1 MSVQAM
7 SVQAVSMMTISEAE
21 RSRIKN
27 WQWGILALAVLA
39 EIFLAADWYGFAAVL
54 TFVSESIHL
63 QPWEA
68 GFAQGIFAIAY
79 GAGMFFWSPVSRTM
93 TARKMLVIGLVG
105 SGIGMA
111 IQVFVQNFTE
121 LVILRIIIGFFDA
134 AVWTGNI
141 KLMVGWWPE
150 SRRASI
156 MGIILA
162 AYSLAIT
169 ADFAL
174 GIPLTIAFGW
184 RTFFGVLAVLTLV
197 IAALDLVFVRDN
209 PQDIGIKDFV
219 WEPAKPA
226 TSSSTSLLEIFK
238 SRWIYVGALGIGGC
252 TFALSGTATWVIPT
266 YIKVQG
272 MPVGY
277 AALVGTAMGLSQV
290 VFLVIGGYVT
300 DWLDNRPAIIKF
312 GALLGVLSG
321 LSFVLAAVNPM
332 GFGPLLTIAGLSG
345 VSVFSGGAIFS
356 LISQKYP
363 DRLVP
368 AAVGYAEVMGVFATF
383 LSPALMGAV
392 INITGSFA
400 WAFIAFTI
408 CEVIVLIVLLVLAR
422 EPSART
428 VAAAGHASAH

>member
-1 MSVQAM
+1 MSM
-7 SVQAVSMMTISEAE
+7 LTISEAD
-21 RSRIKN
+21 RTRIKR

-54 TFVSESIHL
+54 TFVSENIHL
-63 QPWEA
+63 QPWQA

-79 GAGMFFWSPVSRTM
+79 GVGMFFWSPVSRTM
-93 TARKMLVIGLVG
+93 TARKMLVIGLIG
-105 SGIGMA
+105 SGLGMLV
-111 IQVFVQNFTE
+111 QSHVQNFAE
-121 LVILRIIIGFFDA
+121 LVVLRIFIGFFDA

-169 ADFAL
+169 MDFAI
-174 GIPLTIAFGW
+174 GIPLTIAYGW
-184 RTFFGVLAVLTLV
+184 RVFFVVLAILTLIV
-197 IAALDLVFVRDN
+197 GLLDLIFIRDN
-209 PQDIGIKDFV
+209 PQEIGLKDFV
-219 WEPAKPA
+219 WEPAKPVA
-226 TSSSTSLLEIFK
+226 SGRTSLLEIFK

-252 TFALSGTATWVIPT
+252 TFALSGTATWVVPT

-272 MPVGY
+272 MPVAY

-290 VFLVIGGYVT
+290 VFLVLGGYVT
-300 DWLDNRPAIIKF
+300 DWVNNRPGVIKF
-312 GALLGVLSG
+312 GALLGVLVG
-321 LSFVLAAVNPM
+321 LGFLLTAITPM
-332 GFGPLLTIAGLSG
+332 GFGALLTIAALSG
-345 VSVFSGGAIFS
+345 AAVFAGGAIFS

-368 AAVGYAEVMGVFATF
+368 AAVGYAEVMGVIATF
-383 LSPALMGAV
+383 ISPSLMGAV

-400 WAFIAFTI
+400 WAFIAYTV
-408 CEVIVLIVLLVLAR
+408 CEVLVLIVLLVLAR
-422 EPSART
+422 EPVGSITAQP
-428 VAAAGHASAH
+428 ASAH

>member
-1 MSVQAM
+1 MSM
-7 SVQAVSMMTISEAE
+7 LTITDAE
-21 RSRIKN
+21 RLRIKR

-54 TFVSESIHL
+54 TFVSESLHL
-63 QPWEA
+63 DPWQA

-79 GAGMFFWSPVSRTM
+79 GLGMFFWSPLSRTM
-93 TARKMLVIGLVG
+93 SARKMLVIGLVG
-105 SGIGMA
+105 TGVGMA
-111 IQVFVQNFTE
+111 IQVYVQGFVE
-121 LVILRIIIGFFDA
+121 LVVLRLVIGFFDA

-169 ADFAL
+169 MDFAI
-174 GIPLTIAFGW
+174 GVPLTIAFGW
-184 RTFFGVLAVLTLV
+184 RVFFGVLAVLTLV
-197 IAALDLVFVRDN
+197 VAGLDLIFVRDN
-209 PQDIGIKDFV
+209 PQEIGIKDFV
-219 WEPAKPA
+219 WEPVKPA
-226 TSSSTSLLEIFK
+226 AAGYGSLLEIFK
-238 SRWIYVGALGIGGC
+238 SKWIYVGALAIGGC
-252 TFALSGTATWVIPT
+252 TFALSGTATWVIPS

-277 AALVGTAMGLSQV
+277 AALIGTAMGLSQV

-300 DWLDNRPAIIKF
+300 DWVDNRPAILKF

-332 GFGPLLTIAGLSG
+332 GFGLLFLIAALSG
-345 VSVFSGGAIFS
+345 VAVFSGGAIFS
-356 LISQKYP
+356 LLSQKYP
-363 DRLVP
+363 DRIVP
-368 AAVGYAEVMGVFATF
+368 AAVGYAEVIGVFATF

-392 INITGSFA
+392 INLSGSFA

-408 CEVIVLIVLLVLAR
+408 CEVIVLLLMLVLAR
-422 EPSART
+422 DTSPAGAIDLTRPASAR
-428 VAAAGHASAH
+428 

>member
-1 MSVQAM
+1 MSM
-7 SVQAVSMMTISEAE
+7 STITETE

-54 TFVSESIHL
+54 TFVSEAINL

-68 GFAQGIFAIAY
+68 GFAQGIFAISY
-79 GAGMFFWSPVSRTM
+79 GIGMFFWSPISRTM
-93 TARKMLVIGLVG
+93 SCRRMLVIGLIG

-111 IQVFVQNFTE
+111 VQAFVQNFAE
-121 LVILRIIIGFFDA
+121 LVVLRIIIGFFDA

-197 IAALDLVFVRDN
+197 IGVLDLIWARDN
-209 PQDIGIKDFV
+209 PQEIGIKDFV
-219 WEPAKPA
+219 WDPAKPVVSA
-226 TSSSTSLLEIFK
+226 HTSLLEIFK

-300 DWLDNRPAIIKF
+300 DWVDNRPAVIKFGAFLGVLVGLAFLLTATNPLGF
-312 GALLGVLSG
+312 GALLGVAALSG
-321 LSFVLAAVNPM
+321 TAV
-332 GFGPLLTIAGLSG
+332 FA
-345 VSVFSGGAIFS
+345 GGAIFS
-356 LISQKYP
+356 LISQKYS

-383 LSPALMGAV
+383 LSPSLMGAV

-400 WAFIAFTI
+400 WAFVAYTI

-422 EPSART
+422 EPAGS
-428 VAAAGHASAH
+428 VAARPASAH

>member
-1 MSVQAM
+1 M
-7 SVQAVSMMTISEAE
+7 SMMTISEAE

-54 TFVSESIHL
+54 TFVSEAIHL

-79 GAGMFFWSPVSRTM
+79 GLGMFFWSPVSRTM

-105 SGIGMA
+105 SGVGMA
-111 IQVFVQNFTE
+111 IQVFVHNFTE

-169 ADFAL
+169 MDFAL

-184 RTFFGVLAVLTLV
+184 RTFFGVLAVLTLA

-219 WEPAKPA
+219 WEPVKPV
-226 TSSSTSLLEIFK
+226 TSSSTSLMEIFK

-266 YIKVQG
+266 YIKVQN

-345 VSVFSGGAIFS
+345 VAVFSGGAIFS

-392 INITGSFA
+392 INVTGSFA
-400 WAFIAFTI
+400 WAFIAFTL

-422 EPSART
+422 EPSTRG
-428 VAAAGHASAH
+428 VPAAGHASAH

>member
-1 MSVQAM
+1 MSM
-7 SVQAVSMMTISEAE
+7 LTITDAE
-21 RSRIKN
+21 RSRIKR

-54 TFVSESIHL
+54 TFVSESLHL
-63 QPWEA
+63 DPWQA

-79 GAGMFFWSPVSRTM
+79 GLGMFFWSPLSRTM
-93 TARKMLVIGLVG
+93 SARKMLVIGLVG
-105 SGIGMA
+105 TGVGMA
-111 IQVFVQNFTE
+111 IQVYVQGFVE
-121 LVILRIIIGFFDA
+121 LVVLRLVIGFFDA

-169 ADFAL
+169 MDFAI
-174 GIPLTIAFGW
+174 GVPLTIAFGW
-184 RTFFGVLAVLTLV
+184 RVFFGVLAVLTLV
-197 IAALDLVFVRDN
+197 VAGLDLIFVRDN
-209 PQDIGIKDFV
+209 PQEIGIKDFV

-226 TSSSTSLLEIFK
+226 AAGYGSLLEIFK
-238 SRWIYVGALGIGGC
+238 SKWIYVGALAIGGCC

-277 AALVGTAMGLSQV
+277 AALIGTAMGLSQV

-300 DWLDNRPAIIKF
+300 DWIDNRPAILKF

-332 GFGPLLTIAGLSG
+332 GFGLLFLIAALSG
-345 VSVFSGGAIFS
+345 VAVFSGGAIFS
-356 LISQKYP
+356 LLSQKYP
-363 DRLVP
+363 DRIVP
-368 AAVGYAEVMGVFATF
+368 AAVGYAEVIGVFATF

-392 INITGSFA
+392 INLSGSFA

-408 CEVIVLIVLLVLAR
+408 CEVIVLLLMLLLAR
-422 EPSART
+422 DTSPAGAIDLTRPASAR
-428 VAAAGHASAH
+428 

>member
-1 MSVQAM
+1 MSM
-7 SVQAVSMMTISEAE
+7 LTITDAE
-21 RSRIKN
+21 RLRIRH

-39 EIFLAADWYGFAAVL
+39 EMFLGADWYGFAAVL
-54 TFVSESIHL
+54 TFVSESLHL

-68 GFAQGIFAIAY
+68 GFAQGVFAVAY
-79 GAGMFFWSPVSRTM
+79 GVAILLFWSPVSRTM
-93 TARKMLVIGLVG
+93 TARKMLVIGLLG

-111 IQVFVQNFTE
+111 VQVYVQGFVE

-169 ADFAL
+169 MDFAL

-184 RTFFGVLAVLTLV
+184 RTFFAVLAVLTLAV
-197 IAALDLVFVRDN
+197 AILDLVFVRDN

-219 WEPAKPA
+219 WEPAKPVTA
-226 TSSSTSLLEIFK
+226 AHASLLEIFK
-238 SRWIYVGALGIGGC
+238 SKWIYVGALAIAGA
-252 TFALSGTATWVIPT
+252 TFALSGTATWVVPT

-272 MPVGY
+272 MSPGY
-277 AALVGTAMGLSQV
+277 AALIGTAMGLSQV

-300 DWLDNRPAIIKF
+300 DWLDNRPAILKF
-312 GALLGVLSG
+312 GALLSVLVG
-321 LSFVLAAVNPM
+321 LSFVLAAAVPM
-332 GFGPLLTIAGLSG
+332 GFASLLTIAALSG
-345 VSVFSGGAIFS
+345 ATVFYGGATFS
-356 LISQKYP
+356 LLSQKYP

-368 AAVGYAEVMGVFATF
+368 AAVGYAEVIGVFAMF

-400 WAFIAFTI
+400 WAFVAFTLW
-408 CEVIVLIVLLVLAR
+408 EVVVLVVMLVLAR
-422 EPSART
+422 EASPLGRIDLARPASAR
-428 VAAAGHASAH
+428 

>member
-1 MSVQAM
+1 MSM
-7 SVQAVSMMTISEAE
+7 LTITDAE
-21 RSRIKN
+21 RSRIKR

-54 TFVSESIHL
+54 TFVSESLHL
-63 QPWEA
+63 DPWQA

-79 GAGMFFWSPVSRTM
+79 GLGMFFWSPLSRTM
-93 TARKMLVIGLVG
+93 SARKMLVIGLVG
-105 SGIGMA
+105 TGVGMA
-111 IQVFVQNFTE
+111 IQVYVQGFVE
-121 LVILRIIIGFFDA
+121 LVVLRLVIGFFDA

-169 ADFAL
+169 MDFAI
-174 GIPLTIAFGW
+174 GVPLTIAFGW
-184 RTFFGVLAVLTLV
+184 RVFFGVLAVLTLV
-197 IAALDLVFVRDN
+197 VAGLDLIFVRDN
-209 PQDIGIKDFV
+209 PQEIGIKDFV

-226 TSSSTSLLEIFK
+226 AAGYGSLLEIFK
-238 SRWIYVGALGIGGC
+238 SKWIYVGALAIGGC

-277 AALVGTAMGLSQV
+277 AALIGTAMGLSQV

-300 DWLDNRPAIIKF
+300 DWIDNRPAILKF

-332 GFGPLLTIAGLSG
+332 GFGLLFLIAALSG
-345 VSVFSGGAIFS
+345 VAVFSGGAIFS
-356 LISQKYP
+356 LLSQKYP
-363 DRLVP
+363 DRIVP
-368 AAVGYAEVMGVFATF
+368 AAVGYAEVIGVFATF

-392 INITGSFA
+392 INLSGSVA

-408 CEVIVLIVLLVLAR
+408 CEVIVLLLMLVLAR
-422 EPSART
+422 DTSPAGAIDLTRPASAR
-428 VAAAGHASAH
+428 

>member
-1 MSVQAM
+1 MSM
-7 SVQAVSMMTISEAE
+7 LTISEAD
-21 RSRIKN
+21 RTRIKH

-54 TFVSESIHL
+54 TFVSENIHL
-63 QPWEA
+63 QPWQA

-79 GAGMFFWSPVSRTM
+79 GVGMFFWSPVSRTM
-93 TARKMLVIGLVG
+93 TARKMLVIGLIG
-105 SGIGMA
+105 SGLGMLV
-111 IQVFVQNFTE
+111 QSHVQNFAE
-121 LVILRIIIGFFDA
+121 LVVLRIFIGFFDA

-169 ADFAL
+169 MDFAI
-174 GIPLTIAFGW
+174 GIPLTIAYGW
-184 RTFFGVLAVLTLV
+184 RVFFVVLAILTLIV
-197 IAALDLVFVRDN
+197 GLLDLIFIRDN
-209 PQDIGIKDFV
+209 PQEIGLKDFV
-219 WEPAKPA
+219 WEPAKPVA
-226 TSSSTSLLEIFK
+226 SGRTSLLEIFK

-252 TFALSGTATWVIPT
+252 TFALSGTATWVVPT

-272 MPVGY
+272 MPVAY

-290 VFLVIGGYVT
+290 VFLVLGGYVT
-300 DWLDNRPAIIKF
+300 DWVNNRPGVIKF
-312 GALLGVLSG
+312 GALLGVLVG
-321 LSFVLAAVNPM
+321 LGFLLTAITPM
-332 GFGPLLTIAGLSG
+332 GFGALLTIAALSG
-345 VSVFSGGAIFS
+345 AAVFAGGAIFS

-368 AAVGYAEVMGVFATF
+368 AAVGYAEVMGVIATF
-383 LSPALMGAV
+383 ISPSLMGAV

-400 WAFIAFTI
+400 WAFIAYTV
-408 CEVIVLIVLLVLAR
+408 CEVLVLIVLLVLAR
-422 EPSART
+422 EPVGSITAQP
-428 VAAAGHASAH
+428 ASAH

>member
-1 MSVQAM
+1 MSM
-7 SVQAVSMMTISEAE
+7 LTISEAD
-21 RSRIKN
+21 RTRIKH

-54 TFVSESIHL
+54 TFVSENIHL
-63 QPWEA
+63 QPWQA

-79 GAGMFFWSPVSRTM
+79 GVGMFFWSPVSRTM
-93 TARKMLVIGLVG
+93 TARKMLVIGLIG
-105 SGIGMA
+105 SGLGMLV
-111 IQVFVQNFTE
+111 QSHVQNFAE
-121 LVILRIIIGFFDA
+121 LVVLRIFIGFFDA

-169 ADFAL
+169 MDFAL
-174 GIPLTIAFGW
+174 GIPLTIAYGW
-184 RTFFGVLAVLTLV
+184 RVFFVVLAILTLIV
-197 IAALDLVFVRDN
+197 GLLDLIFIRDN
-209 PQDIGIKDFV
+209 PQEIGLKDFV
-219 WEPAKPA
+219 WEPAKPVA
-226 TSSSTSLLEIFK
+226 SGRTSLLEIFK

-252 TFALSGTATWVIPT
+252 TFALSGTATWVVPT

-272 MPVGY
+272 MPVAY

-290 VFLVIGGYVT
+290 VFLVLGGYVT
-300 DWLDNRPAIIKF
+300 DWVNNRPGVIKF
-312 GALLGVLSG
+312 GALLGVLVG
-321 LSFVLAAVNPM
+321 LGFLLTAITPM
-332 GFGPLLTIAGLSG
+332 GFGALLTIAALSG
-345 VSVFSGGAIFS
+345 VAVFAGGAIFS

-368 AAVGYAEVMGVFATF
+368 AAVGYAEVMGVIATF
-383 LSPALMGAV
+383 ISPSLMGAV

-400 WAFIAFTI
+400 WAFIAYTV
-408 CEVIVLIVLLVLAR
+408 CEVLVLIVLLVLAR
-422 EPSART
+422 EPVGSITAQP
-428 VAAAGHASAH
+428 ASAH

>member
-1 MSVQAM
+1 MSTSFA
-7 SVQAVSMMTISEAE
+7 TITEAQ
-21 RSRIKN
+21 RARITH
-27 WQWGILALAVLA
+27 WQWGILALAVIA

-63 QPWEA
+63 EPWQA

-93 TARKMLVIGLVG
+93 TARRMLVIGLIG
-105 SGIGMA
+105 SGLGMA
-111 IQVFVQNFTE
+111 VQVYVQGFAE

-169 ADFAL
+169 ADFAI
-174 GIPLTIAFGW
+174 GIPLTIAYGW
-184 RTFFGVLAVLTLV
+184 RTFFAVLAVLTLV
-197 IAALDLVFVRDN
+197 VGILDLILVRDN
-209 PQDIGIKDFV
+209 PQDIGIKDFI
-219 WEPAKPA
+219 WEIAKPV
-226 TSSSTSLLEIFK
+226 TSGAASLLEIFK

-272 MPVGY
+272 MPVAY

-300 DWLDNRPAIIKF
+300 DWVNNRPAVIKF
-312 GALLGVLSG
+312 GAVLGVLVG
-321 LSFVLAAVNPM
+321 LGFLLTAVTPM
-332 GFGPLLTIAGLSG
+332 TFGPLLLIAALSG
-345 VSVFSGGAIFS
+345 IAVFAGGAIFS
-356 LISQKYP
+356 LVSQKYP

-368 AAVGYAEVMGVFATF
+368 AAVGYAEVMGVIATF
-383 LSPALMGAV
+383 ISPSLMGAV

-400 WAFIAFTI
+400 WAFVAYTI
-408 CEVIVLIVLLVLAR
+408 CEVLVLIVLLVLAR
-422 EPSART
+422 EP
-428 VAAAGHASAH
+428 AAGRSAAVAGSASAH

>member
-1 MSVQAM
+1 MSM
-7 SVQAVSMMTISEAE
+7 LTITDAE
-21 RSRIKN
+21 RSRIKR

-54 TFVSESIHL
+54 TFVSESLHL
-63 QPWEA
+63 DPWQA

-79 GAGMFFWSPVSRTM
+79 GLGMFFWSPLSRTM
-93 TARKMLVIGLVG
+93 SARRMLVIGLVG
-105 SGIGMA
+105 TGVGMA
-111 IQVFVQNFTE
+111 IQVYVQGFVE
-121 LVILRIIIGFFDA
+121 LVVLRLVIGFFDA

-169 ADFAL
+169 MDFAI
-174 GIPLTIAFGW
+174 GVPLTIAFGW
-184 RTFFGVLAVLTLV
+184 RVFFGVLAVLTLV
-197 IAALDLVFVRDN
+197 VAGLDLIFVRDN
-209 PQDIGIKDFV
+209 PQEIGIKDFI

-226 TSSSTSLLEIFK
+226 AAGYGSLLEIFK
-238 SRWIYVGALGIGGC
+238 SKWIYVGALAIGGC

-277 AALVGTAMGLSQV
+277 AALIGTAMGLSQV

-300 DWLDNRPAIIKF
+300 DWIDNRPAILKF

-332 GFGPLLTIAGLSG
+332 GFGLLFLIAALSG
-345 VSVFSGGAIFS
+345 VAVFSGGAIFS
-356 LISQKYP
+356 LLSQKYP
-363 DRLVP
+363 DRIVP
-368 AAVGYAEVMGVFATF
+368 AAVGYAEVIGVFATF

-392 INITGSFA
+392 INLSGSFA

-408 CEVIVLIVLLVLAR
+408 CEVIVLLLMLVLAR
-422 EPSART
+422 DTSPAGAIDLTRPASAR
-428 VAAAGHASAH
+428 

>member
-1 MSVQAM
+1 MSM
-7 SVQAVSMMTISEAE
+7 LTITDAE
-21 RSRIKN
+21 RSRIKR

-54 TFVSESIHL
+54 TFVSESLHL
-63 QPWEA
+63 DPWQA

-79 GAGMFFWSPVSRTM
+79 GLGMFFWSPLSRTM
-93 TARKMLVIGLVG
+93 SARQMLVIGLVG
-105 SGIGMA
+105 TGVGMA
-111 IQVFVQNFTE
+111 IQVYVQGFVE
-121 LVILRIIIGFFDA
+121 LVVLRLVIGFFDA

-169 ADFAL
+169 MDFAI
-174 GIPLTIAFGW
+174 GVPLTIAFGW
-184 RTFFGVLAVLTLV
+184 RVFFGVLAVLTLV
-197 IAALDLVFVRDN
+197 VAGLDLILVRDN
-209 PQDIGIKDFV
+209 PQEIGIKDFV
-219 WEPAKPA
+219 WEPAKPVA
-226 TSSSTSLLEIFK
+226 TGHGSLLEIFK
-238 SRWIYVGALGIGGC
+238 SKWIYVGALAIGGC

-277 AALVGTAMGLSQV
+277 AALIGTAMGLSQV

-300 DWLDNRPAIIKF
+300 DWIDNRPAILKF

-332 GFGPLLTIAGLSG
+332 GFGLLFLIAALSG
-345 VSVFSGGAIFS
+345 VAVFSGGAIFS
-356 LISQKYP
+356 LLSQKYP
-363 DRLVP
+363 DRIVP
-368 AAVGYAEVMGVFATF
+368 AAVGYAEVIGVFATF
-383 LSPALMGAV
+383 LSPAVMGAV
-392 INITGSFA
+392 INLSGSFA

-408 CEVIVLIVLLVLAR
+408 CEVIVLLLMLVLAHDTSPAGAIDLAR
-422 EPSART
+422 PASAR
-428 VAAAGHASAH
+428 